1 MIASESVFYCKSF
14 GAKYKRNEMKWR
26 RFNDDDG
33 RINVIAIEAN
43 VWNVNVAYWAVFYY
57 FEISPK

>member
-1 MIASESVFYCKSF
+1 MMMLAADAD
-14 GAKYKRNEMKWR
+14 G
-26 RFNDDDG
+26 DGG